1 MKSLRFAI
9 SILTTIPVG
18 HIENIDRKVWLKSVY
33 FSPLCGYFIASLSV
47 LPLIAVT
54 KTFYIPDIIQA
65 IIIVA
70 SLFLFT
76 GGLHLDGLA
85 DACDSFLCTTHRDR
99 RVEIMIDSRIGT
111 FGAAGLVLL
120 ITAKIAAVF
129 ILVSVKNYFAIFAII
144 VLARFLMIVLI
155 KFGHYFPYNVGGMG
169 QDIIGKISY
178 TTLTT
183 TLIYTAPCFIFSRD
197 IFITAIILLAMVL
210 FLNKRSNDKIGG
222 ISGDVLGA
230 SCELSEALG
239 FVLLTIKPYQ

>member
-18 HIENIDRKVWLKSVY
+18 HIENIDGKVWLKSVY
-33 FSPLCGYFIASLSV
+33 FFPFCGYIIATLSLF
-47 LPLIAVT
+47 PLIAT
-54 KTFYIPDIIQA
+54 AKIFYIPYIIQA
-65 IIIVA
+65 LIIVV

-85 DACDSFLCTTHRDR
+85 DICDSFLCTTHRDR
-99 RVEIMIDSRIGT
+99 RVEIMRDSRIGA
-111 FGAAGLVLL
+111 FGAIGLIFL

-129 ILVSVKNYFAIFAII
+129 ILVSERDYFAVFAVI

-155 KFGHYFPYNVGGMG
+155 KFGRYFPYDTGMG

-178 TTLTT
+178 TTLII
-183 TLIYTAPCFIFSRD
+183 TLIYTAPCFIFRKD

-210 FLNKRSNDKIGG
+210 FLNKRSNDKVGG

-230 SCELSEALG
+230 SCELSEVLG
-239 FVLLTIKPYQ
+239 FMLLTVKPY